1 MNRIM
6 NSPLK
11 RMTVR
16 DTCNI
21 SKESSM
27 NDHHRD
33 ELVGRRRFESQAT
46 SYKLIWSRIRPAL
59 VLILMILGVAAFI
72 SPEHPA
78 SAEMTANAVRVVV
91 HVTDLGVLPGGDY
104 SSARAINNLS
114 QAVGLSTDIG
124 HAYQTVIWDD
134 GNIIM
139 IDACCPVG
147 LPRLT
152 AINDLREAVG
162 WENGGYATRNGIY
175 WDSNGHASF
184 LPALPGGEN
193 RVYAYDINNSGIIV
207 GQSRDGSIVWH
218 GVVWDRTTLIRD
230 LGSNTSAMGINDLG
244 DIVGQAL
251 VGNDYHAFLWRSGNV
266 TDLGL
271 GSALDINNNGLIV
284 GWTSGQVPV
293 IWRDGVM
300 ENLPALSGEPIGYGH
315 IVTDLNNNGDVVGYA
330 PSPVGT
336 GFHYTAVLWRDGQ
349 AINLGFF
356 PGGTSSIA
364 YGINDSGQ
372 IVGEG
377 SIVPDGPMHA
387 LLWTVETLS
396 QTTYLPVM
404 LNPLLDPL
412 LNP

>member
-11 RMTVR
+11 HMTVR
-16 DTCNI
+16 GACSI
-21 SKESSM
+21 SNESTK
-27 NDHHRD
+27 NDHHN
-33 ELVGRRRFESQAT
+33 EVLVGSQRFESRAT
-46 SYKLIWSRIRPAL
+46 SFLIWSRIRLAL
-59 VLILMILGVAAFI
+59 VLILMFLGVAAFI
-72 SPEHPA
+72 SPEHSA
-78 SAEMTANAVRVVV
+78 NAEMTTNAVRVVV
-91 HVTDLGVLPGGDY
+91 QVTDLGVLPGGDY

-114 QAVGLSTDIG
+114 QAVGLSTDVA
-124 HAYQTVIWDD
+124 HAYQTAIWSG
-134 GNIIM
+134 GNITT
-139 IDACCPVG
+139 IDACCAGG
-147 LPRLT
+147 LPRLL
-152 AINDLREAVG
+152 AINESREAVG
-162 WENGGYATRNGIY
+162 WENGGYATNGIY
-175 WDSNGHASF
+175 WDASGNASV

-193 RVYAYDINNSGIIV
+193 RVFAYDINNSGIIV
-207 GQSRDGSIVWH
+207 GQSRDGTIVRH

-230 LGSNTSAMGINDLG
+230 LGFNTGAMGINDLG

-251 VGNDYHAFLWRSGNV
+251 VGADYHAFLWHGGNV

-293 IWRDGVM
+293 IWREGVM
-300 ENLPALSGEPIGYGH
+300 ENLPALSGDPIGYGH
-315 IVTDLNNNGDVVGYA
+315 IVTDLNINGDVVGYA

-336 GFHYTAVLWRDGQ
+336 GFHYTAVLWRGGQ

-364 YGINDSGQ
+364 YGINDSGEV
-372 IVGEG
+372 VGEG

-396 QTTYLPVM
+396 QTTYLPVIR
-404 LNPLLDPL
+404 NP
-412 LNP
+412 